1 MSKISLSGLHLTSS
15 VYDNIYTV
23 FVKFLFLLLL
33 LFFLAQNCHASLEQV
48 H

>member
-23 FVKFLFLLLL
+23 FVKFLL
-33 LFFLAQNCHASLEQV
+33 LFFLAENCHASLVQV